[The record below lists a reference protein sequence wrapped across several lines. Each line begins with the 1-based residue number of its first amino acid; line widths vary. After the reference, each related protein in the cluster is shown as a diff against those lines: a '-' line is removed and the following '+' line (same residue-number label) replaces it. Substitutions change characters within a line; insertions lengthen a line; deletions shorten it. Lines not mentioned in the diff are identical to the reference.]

1 MKRLVEIYNLI
12 CALIYV
18 ILTFVFLKYVNNELK
33 YIVSFNTM
41 YVLWAIFQFA
51 LYENMSIQEKVKAS
65 YYVGMLFFN
74 VISIVFIAD
83 SFMYIKTNMMNILL
97 ILYVI
102 IQDIV
107 MYLLYRKEI
116 NNKYGQV

>member
-18 ILTFVFLKYVNNELK
+18 ILTFIFLKYVNNELK